1 MNENKTQVKLRLLKA
16 SREAIGNLLKNKMR
30 DMSLKEID
38 YYTDLLERT
47 VMAIDFL
54 EKIADIE
61 TKFKGEEKN
70 ESNK

>member
-1 MNENKTQVKLRLLKA
+1 MNESKTKVKLRLLKA